1 MAVSTLV
8 VSNVIY
14 VQNVPKI
21 GNLIYLLKLFGH
33 LTELNVKISGLIIFV
48 GSSGSKPVHL
58 NVI

>member
-1 MAVSTLV
+1 MAASTLV

-21 GNLIYLLKLFGH
+21 GNLFKIFGH

>member
-14 VQNVPKI
+14 VQNVPKM
-21 GNLIYLLKLFGH
+21 GNVIYLFKIFGH
-33 LTELNVKISGLIIFV
+33 LTKLNVKISGLIIFV

>member
-1 MAVSTLV
+1 MAVPTLV
-8 VSNVIY
+8 VSDVIY
-14 VQNVPKI
+14 VQITPRI
-21 GNLIYLLKLFGH
+21 GNLIYLFKIFGH

>member
-1 MAVSTLV
+1 MAASTLV

-21 GNLIYLLKLFGH
+21 GNLIYLFKTFGH

>member
-21 GNLIYLLKLFGH
+21 CNLIYLFKIFGH

-48 GSSGSKPVHL
+48 GLSGSKPVHL

>member
-1 MAVSTLV
+1 MAASTLV

-14 VQNVPKI
+14 VPEI
-21 GNLIYLLKLFGH
+21 GNLIYLFKIFGH

>member
-1 MAVSTLV
+1 MAASTLV

-21 GNLIYLLKLFGH
+21 GKVIYLFKIFGH
-33 LTELNVKISGLIIFV
+33 LTKLNVKISGLITFV

-58 NVI
+58 DVI

>member
-21 GNLIYLLKLFGH
+21 CNLIYLFEIFGH
-33 LTELNVKISGLIIFV
+33 LTELNVKISSLIIFV